1 MSTLRAY
8 PRALPSGELE
18 PNYNFVLLSLKP
30 ENHHWFD
37 KADFKELIPRCEGRW
52 IVFLG

>member
-37 KADFKELIPRCEGRW
+37 KADFKELIPRCEG
-52 IVFLG
+52 G